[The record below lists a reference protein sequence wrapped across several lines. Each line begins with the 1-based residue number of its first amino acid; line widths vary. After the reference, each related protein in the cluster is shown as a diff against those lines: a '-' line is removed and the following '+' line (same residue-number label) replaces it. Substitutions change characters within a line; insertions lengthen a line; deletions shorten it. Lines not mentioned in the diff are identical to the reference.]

1 MIRFH
6 FTNSFTLKNKR
17 KIKHWLKDTIVNEK
31 KKVGDINY
39 VFCSKEYLKKMNNDY
54 LSKNYET
61 DVISFDFSKD
71 NKISGDIYISTET
84 VKKNSSIFNV
94 GFINELKR
102 VMVHGLLHLLNYN
115 DKSKQEL
122 KIMREKQKMKR
133 WKTDK
138 RYTEK
143 NN

>member
-17 KIKHWLKDTIVNEK
+17 KIKNWLKDTIVNEK

-39 VFCSKEYLKKMNNDY
+39 IFCSKQYLKKMNNDY
-54 LSKNYET
+54 LTKNYET
-61 DVISFDFSKD
+61 DVISFDFSND
-71 NKISGDIYISTET
+71 NKISGDIYISSET
-84 VKKNSSIFNV
+84 VKKNSIIFNV
-94 GFINELKR
+94 CFNNELKR

-122 KIMREKQKMKR
+122 KIMREKENF
-133 WKTDK
+133 
-138 RYTEK
+138 YI
-143 NN
+143 NLNS

>member
-39 VFCSKEYLKKMNNDY
+39 IFCSKQYLKKMNNDY

-71 NKISGDIYISTET
+71 NKISGDIYISSET
-84 VKKNSSIFNV
+84 VKKNSIIFSVCFN
-94 GFINELKR
+94 NELKR

-115 DKSKQEL
+115 DKSNQEQ
-122 KIMREKQKMKR
+122 KIMREKENFYIKL
-133 WKTDK
+133 
-138 RYTEK
+138 
-143 NN
+143 NS

>member
-17 KIKHWLKDTIVNEK
+17 KIKNWLKDTIVNEK

-39 VFCSKEYLKKMNNDY
+39 IFCSKEYLKKMNNDY
-54 LSKNYET
+54 LTKNYET
-61 DVISFDFSKD
+61 DVISFDFSNN
-71 NKISGDIYISTET
+71 NKISGDIYISSET
-84 VKKNSSIFNV
+84 VKKNSIIFNV
-94 GFINELKR
+94 CFNNELKR

-122 KIMREKQKMKR
+122 KIMREKENF
-133 WKTDK
+133 
-138 RYTEK
+138 YI
-143 NN
+143 NLNS

>member
-39 VFCSKEYLKKMNNDY
+39 IFCSKQYLKKMNNDY

-71 NKISGDIYISTET
+71 NKISGDIYISSET
-84 VKKNSSIFNV
+84 VKKNSIIFNV
-94 GFINELKR
+94 CFNNELKR

-122 KIMREKQKMKR
+122 KIMREKENF
-133 WKTDK
+133 
-138 RYTEK
+138 YI
-143 NN
+143 NLNS

>member
-17 KIKHWLKDTIVNEK
+17 KIKNWLKHTIVNEK

-39 VFCSKEYLKKMNNDY
+39 IFCSKEYLKKMNNDY

-71 NKISGDIYISTET
+71 NKISGDIYISSET
-84 VKKNSSIFNV
+84 VKKNSIIFNV
-94 GFINELKR
+94 CFNNELKR

-115 DKSKQEL
+115 DKSKQEI
-122 KIMREKQKMKR
+122 KIMREKENF
-133 WKTDK
+133 
-138 RYTEK
+138 YI
-143 NN
+143 NLNS

>member
-6 FTNSFTLKNKR
+6 FANSFTLKNKR
-17 KIKHWLKDTIVNEK
+17 KIKNWLKDTIVNEK

-39 VFCSKEYLKKMNNDY
+39 IFCSKEYLKKMNNDY

-61 DVISFDFSKD
+61 DVISFDFSND
-71 NKISGDIYISTET
+71 NKISGDIYISSET
-84 VKKNSSIFNV
+84 VKKNSIIFNV
-94 GFINELKR
+94 CFNNELKR

-122 KIMREKQKMKR
+122 KIMREKENF
-133 WKTDK
+133 
-138 RYTEK
+138 YI
-143 NN
+143 NLNS

>member
-17 KIKHWLKDTIVNEK
+17 KIKNWLKDTIVNEK

-39 VFCSKEYLKKMNNDY
+39 IFCSKKYLKKMNNDY

-71 NKISGDIYISTET
+71 NKISGDIYISSET
-84 VKKNSSIFNV
+84 VKKNSIIFNV
-94 GFINELKR
+94 CFNNELKR

-115 DKSKQEL
+115 DKSNQEQ
-122 KIMREKQKMKR
+122 KIMREKENFYIKL
-133 WKTDK
+133 
-138 RYTEK
+138 
-143 NN
+143 NS

>member
-17 KIKHWLKDTIVNEK
+17 KIKNWLKDTIVNEK

-39 VFCSKEYLKKMNNDY
+39 IFCSKEYLKKMNNDY

-71 NKISGDIYISTET
+71 NKISGDIYISSET
-84 VKKNSSIFNV
+84 VKKNSIIFNV
-94 GFINELKR
+94 CFNNELKR

-122 KIMREKQKMKR
+122 KIMREKENF
-133 WKTDK
+133 
-138 RYTEK
+138 YI
-143 NN
+143 NLNG

>member
-17 KIKHWLKDTIVNEK
+17 KIKNWLKETIFNEK

-54 LSKNYET
+54 LSKDYET

-71 NKISGDIYISTET
+71 NKISGDIYISSET
-84 VKKNSSIFNV
+84 VKKNSIIFNV
-94 GFINELKR
+94 CFNNELKR

-115 DKSKQEL
+115 DKNKQEL
-122 KIMREKQKMKR
+122 KIMREKENF
-133 WKTDK
+133 
-138 RYTEK
+138 YI
-143 NN
+143 NLNS

>member
-17 KIKHWLKDTIVNEK
+17 KIKNWLKDTIVNEK
-31 KKVGDINY
+31 RKVGDINY
-39 VFCSKEYLKKMNNDY
+39 IFCSKQYLKKINNDY

-71 NKISGDIYISTET
+71 NKISGDIYISSET
-84 VKKNSSIFNV
+84 VKKNSIIFNV
-94 GFINELKR
+94 CFNNELKR

-115 DKSKQEL
+115 DKSNQEL
-122 KIMREKQKMKR
+122 QIMREKENF
-133 WKTDK
+133 
-138 RYTEK
+138 YI
-143 NN
+143 NLIS

>member
-17 KIKHWLKDTIVNEK
+17 KIKNWLKDTIVNEK

-39 VFCSKEYLKKMNNDY
+39 IFCSKEYLKKMNNDY

-71 NKISGDIYISTET
+71 NKISGDIYISSET
-84 VKKNSSIFNV
+84 VRKNSIIFNV
-94 GFINELKR
+94 DFNNELKR

-115 DKSKQEL
+115 DKSIQEQ
-122 KIMREKQKMKR
+122 KIMREKENFYIKL
-133 WKTDK
+133 
-138 RYTEK
+138 
-143 NN
+143 NS

>member
-17 KIKHWLKDTIVNEK
+17 KIKNWLKDTIVNEK

-39 VFCSKEYLKKMNNDY
+39 IFCSKEYLKKMNNDY

-71 NKISGDIYISTET
+71 NKISGDIYISSET
-84 VKKNSSIFNV
+84 VKKNSIIFNV
-94 GFINELKR
+94 CFNNELKR

-115 DKSKQEL
+115 DKSEQEL
-122 KIMREKQKMKR
+122 KIMREKENFYINL
-133 WKTDK
+133 TS
-138 RYTEK
+138 
-143 NN
+143 

>member
-17 KIKHWLKDTIVNEK
+17 KIKNWLKDTIVNEK

-39 VFCSKEYLKKMNNDY
+39 IFCSKQYLKKMNNDY

-71 NKISGDIYISTET
+71 NKISGDIYISSET
-84 VKKNSSIFNV
+84 VKKNSIIFNV
-94 GFINELKR
+94 DFNNELKR
-102 VMVHGLLHLLNYN
+102 VMVHGLLHLLKYN
-115 DKSKQEL
+115 DKSNQEQ
-122 KIMREKQKMKR
+122 KIMREKENFYIKL
-133 WKTDK
+133 
-138 RYTEK
+138 
-143 NN
+143 NG

>member
-6 FTNSFTLKNKR
+6 FTNSFSLKNKR
-17 KIKHWLKDTIVNEK
+17 KIKNWLKDTIVNEK

-39 VFCSKEYLKKMNNDY
+39 IFCSKEYLKKMNNDY

-61 DVISFDFSKD
+61 DVIAFDFSKD
-71 NKISGDIYISTET
+71 NKISGDIYISSET
-84 VKKNSSIFNV
+84 VKKNSIIFNV
-94 GFINELKR
+94 CFNNELKR

-122 KIMREKQKMKR
+122 KIMREKENF
-133 WKTDK
+133 
-138 RYTEK
+138 YI
-143 NN
+143 NLNS

>member
-17 KIKHWLKDTIVNEK
+17 KIKNWLKDTIVNEK

-39 VFCSKEYLKKMNNDY
+39 IFCSKEYLKKMNNDY
-54 LSKNYET
+54 LTKNYET

-71 NKISGDIYISTET
+71 NKISGDIYISSET
-84 VKKNSSIFNV
+84 VKKNSIIFNV
-94 GFINELKR
+94 CFNNELKR

-122 KIMREKQKMKR
+122 KIMREKENF
-133 WKTDK
+133 
-138 RYTEK
+138 YI
-143 NN
+143 NLNI

>member
-17 KIKHWLKDTIVNEK
+17 KIKNWLKDTIVNEK

-39 VFCSKEYLKKMNNDY
+39 IFCSKQYLKKMNNDY

-71 NKISGDIYISTET
+71 NKISGDIYISSET
-84 VKKNSSIFNV
+84 VKKNSIIFNV
-94 GFINELKR
+94 CFNNELKR

-115 DKSKQEL
+115 DKSKQDQ
-122 KIMREKQKMKR
+122 KIMREKENFYINL
-133 WKTDK
+133 TS
-138 RYTEK
+138 
-143 NN
+143 

>member
-17 KIKHWLKDTIVNEK
+17 KIKNWLKDTIVNEK

-39 VFCSKEYLKKMNNDY
+39 IFCSKKYLKKMNNDY

-61 DVISFDFSKD
+61 DVISFDFSKN
-71 NKISGDIYISTET
+71 NKISGDIYISSET
-84 VKKNSSIFNV
+84 VKKNSIIFNV
-94 GFINELKR
+94 CFNNELKR

-122 KIMREKQKMKR
+122 KIMREKENF
-133 WKTDK
+133 
-138 RYTEK
+138 YI
-143 NN
+143 NLNG

>member
-1 MIRFH
+1 ILIKSLRMIRFH

-17 KIKHWLKDTIVNEK
+17 KIKNWLKHTIVNEK

-39 VFCSKEYLKKMNNDY
+39 IFCSKQYLKKMNNDY

-71 NKISGDIYISTET
+71 NKISGDIYISSET
-84 VKKNSSIFNV
+84 VKKNSIIFNV
-94 GFINELKR
+94 CFNNELKR

-122 KIMREKQKMKR
+122 KIMREKENF
-133 WKTDK
+133 
-138 RYTEK
+138 YI
-143 NN
+143 NLNS

>member
-17 KIKHWLKDTIVNEK
+17 KIKNWLKDTVVNEK

-39 VFCSKEYLKKMNNDY
+39 IFCSKEYLKKMNNDY

-61 DVISFDFSKD
+61 DVVSFDFSKD
-71 NKISGDIYISTET
+71 NKISGDIYISSET
-84 VKKNSSIFNV
+84 VKKNSIIFNV
-94 GFINELKR
+94 GFNSELKR

-115 DKSKQEL
+115 DKSKQDQ
-122 KIMREKQKMKR
+122 KIMREKENF
-133 WKTDK
+133 
-138 RYTEK
+138 YISL
-143 NN
+143 NS

>member
-1 MIRFH
+1 
-6 FTNSFTLKNKR
+6 LKNKR
-17 KIKHWLKDTIVNEK
+17 KIKNWLKDTIVNEK

-39 VFCSKEYLKKMNNDY
+39 IFCSKEYLKKMNNDY

-71 NKISGDIYISTET
+71 NKISGDIYISSET
-84 VKKNSSIFNV
+84 VKKNSIIFNV
-94 GFINELKR
+94 CFNNELKR

-122 KIMREKQKMKR
+122 KIMREKENF
-133 WKTDK
+133 
-138 RYTEK
+138 YI
-143 NN
+143 NLNS

>member
-71 NKISGDIYISTET
+71 NKISGDIYISSET
-84 VKKNSSIFNV
+84 VKKNSIIFNV

-122 KIMREKQKMKR
+122 KIMREKENF
-133 WKTDK
+133 
-138 RYTEK
+138 YI
-143 NN
+143 NLSS

>member
-17 KIKHWLKDTIVNEK
+17 KIKNWLKDTIVNEK

-39 VFCSKEYLKKMNNDY
+39 IFCSKQYLKKINNDY
-54 LSKNYET
+54 LTKNYET
-61 DVISFDFSKD
+61 DVISFDFSDD
-71 NKISGDIYISTET
+71 NKISGDIYVSSET
-84 VKKNSSIFNV
+84 VKKNSIIFNV
-94 GFINELKR
+94 SFNNELKR

-115 DKSKQEL
+115 DKSKQEQ
-122 KIMREKQKMKR
+122 KIMREKENF
-133 WKTDK
+133 
-138 RYTEK
+138 YINL

>member
-17 KIKHWLKDTIVNEK
+17 KIKNWLKDTIVNEK

-39 VFCSKEYLKKMNNDY
+39 IFCSKEYLKKMNNDY

-71 NKISGDIYISTET
+71 NKISGDIYISSET
-84 VKKNSSIFNV
+84 VKKNSIIFNV
-94 GFINELKR
+94 CFNNELKR

-122 KIMREKQKMKR
+122 KIMREKENF
-133 WKTDK
+133 
-138 RYTEK
+138 YI
-143 NN
+143 NLNS

>member
-6 FTNSFTLKNKR
+6 FTNSFTLKDKR
-17 KIKHWLKDTIVNEK
+17 KIKNWLKDTIVNEK

-39 VFCSKEYLKKMNNDY
+39 IFCSKEYLKKMNNDY

-71 NKISGDIYISTET
+71 NKISGDIYISSET
-84 VKKNSSIFNV
+84 VKKNSIIFNV
-94 GFINELKR
+94 CFNNELKR

-122 KIMREKQKMKR
+122 KIMREKENF
-133 WKTDK
+133 
-138 RYTEK
+138 YI
-143 NN
+143 NLNS

>member
-1 MIRFH
+1 
-6 FTNSFTLKNKR
+6 LKNKR
-17 KIKHWLKDTIVNEK
+17 KIKNWLKDTIENEK

-39 VFCSKEYLKKMNNDY
+39 IFCSKKYLKKINQDY

-71 NKISGDIYISTET
+71 NKISGDIYISSET
-84 VKKNSSIFNV
+84 VKKNSIIFNV
-94 GFINELKR
+94 CFNNELKR

-122 KIMREKQKMKR
+122 KIMREKENF
-133 WKTDK
+133 
-138 RYTEK
+138 YI
-143 NN
+143 NLNS

>member
-1 MIRFH
+1 MIRLH

-17 KIKHWLKDTIVNEK
+17 KIKNWLKDTIVNEK

-39 VFCSKEYLKKMNNDY
+39 IFCSKEYLKKMNNDY

-71 NKISGDIYISTET
+71 NKISGDIYISSET
-84 VKKNSSIFNV
+84 VKKNSIIFNV
-94 GFINELKR
+94 GFSNELKR
-102 VMVHGLLHLLNYN
+102 VMVHGLLHLLNYD

-122 KIMREKQKMKR
+122 KIMREKENF
-133 WKTDK
+133 
-138 RYTEK
+138 YI
-143 NN
+143 NLNS

>member
-17 KIKHWLKDTIVNEK
+17 KIKNWLKDTIVNEK

-39 VFCSKEYLKKMNNDY
+39 IFCSKEYLKKMNNDY

-71 NKISGDIYISTET
+71 NKISGDIYISSET
-84 VKKNSSIFNV
+84 VKKNSIIFNV
-94 GFINELKR
+94 GFNNELKR
-102 VMVHGLLHLLNYN
+102 VMVHGLLHLLKYN
-115 DKSKQEL
+115 DKSNQEQ
-122 KIMREKQKMKR
+122 KIMREKENFYIKL
-133 WKTDK
+133 
-138 RYTEK
+138 
-143 NN
+143 NS

>member
-6 FTNSFTLKNKR
+6 FTNSFTFKNKR
-17 KIKHWLKDTIVNEK
+17 KIKNWLKDTIVNEK
-31 KKVGDINY
+31 KRVGDINY
-39 VFCSKEYLKKMNNDY
+39 IFCSKEYLKKMNNDY

-71 NKISGDIYISTET
+71 NKISGDIYISSET

-94 GFINELKR
+94 GFSNELKR

-122 KIMREKQKMKR
+122 KMMREKENF
-133 WKTDK
+133 
-138 RYTEK
+138 YI
-143 NN
+143 NLIG